1 MQCPACEHE
10 APQSEFGEQLRCPA
24 CGAFYAKVMALK
36 QRREEAQRQQ
46 AAVAAPPEKP
56 SIQRQ
61 GAVIGGWACLFLGT
75 ALMFWTLFSFLLYL
89 PLFIAAFALGIVA
102 IAQRRLWNGIPIL
115 LLSVA
120 IPVVLGF
127 TLGAFRASEALKG
140 IDKPAAAQQ
149 QNAPAKTAGAATSE
163 EQQYIANDLELYE
176 FTAKKYETALDG
188 KVPGVEFKIRNR
200 GDKSLDTVKVVVY
213 FKDAQGTTIAEED
226 FTPVLVSEYNFSG
239 DNKPLKPGYIWQ
251 LEKGKFYT
259 AKSVPSEW
267 KEGAAEAKIVRI
279 KFSKAEP

>member
-36 QRREEAQRQQ
+36 QRRDEAIRQK
-46 AAVAAPPEKP
+46 AAVASPPEKP
-56 SIQRQ
+56 GAQRQ
-61 GAVIGGWACLFLGT
+61 GAVIGGWVCLAIGT

-89 PLFIAAFALGIVA
+89 PLFLAAFALGIVA

-115 LLSVA
+115 LLSVV
-120 IPVVLGF
+120 IPVVIGF
-127 TLGAFRASEALKG
+127 TLGAFRASEALKA
-140 IDKPAAAQQ
+140 IEKPAAQHQQ
-149 QNAPAKTAGAATSE
+149 DAPARAKGEAVSA
-163 EQQYIANDLELYE
+163 EQQYIDSNLELYE
-176 FTAKKYETALDG
+176 FSARKYETALDG

-200 GDKSLDTVKVVVY
+200 GDRSLDTVKVVVY
-213 FKDAQGTTIAEED
+213 FKDGQGATIAEED

-267 KEGAAEAKIVRI
+267 KEGSAEAKIVHI